1 MEILQLEKMSKIKCS
16 VNGLNNGWVQLEGT
30 EERISELE
38 DKVIEITQYEHERE
52 NRLEEKKNKAS
63 GNCETITK
71 EQILCHWNPKRRVK
85 RGWGKKILEKVM
97 VENVPYSLRSAL
109 P

>member
-1 MEILQLEKMSKIKCS
+1 MEILQLKKMSKIKCS

-38 DKVIEITQYEHERE
+38 DKIIGITQYEQQRE

-71 EQILCHWNPKRRVK
+71 EQILCHWNLKRRGK
-85 RGWGKKILEKVM
+85 RRWGKKILEKVRLKTS
-97 VENVPYSLRSAL
+97 PIF
-109 P
+109 